1 MYAPPKYNITV
12 RALNPEVQAKMTE
25 DLVKETESNIFTLKF
40 PEIVGTG
47 EPYEISVVTVVNVA
61 GNFYHSSPLKKVF
74 ATKPLPPEKLVA
86 PLADEQEFVWKRSM
100 SPSVSKYKFKI
111 KKDDDKATDFWVE
124 DTEQK
129 YDVYHQNEVK
139 FKVPF
144 EFQDSVE
151 YKINI
156 YSVIEHEGDWIESE
170 PLCGKDTKAVD
181 NSEEG
186 NADEER
192 KRVITLARN
201 PTNIKLGRKQSM
213 K

>member
-1 MYAPPKYNITV
+1 
-12 RALNPEVQAKMTE
+12 MTRN
-25 DLVKETESNIFTLKF
+25 LF
-40 PEIVGTG
+40 
-47 EPYEISVVTVVNVA
+47 
-61 GNFYHSSPLKKVF
+61 
-74 ATKPLPPEKLVA
+74 
-86 PLADEQEFVWKRSM
+86 M
-100 SPSVSKYKFKI
+100 SQSVSKYKFKI

-170 PLCGKDTKAVD
+170 PLHGKATKAVD
-181 NSEEG
+181 DSEEG
-186 NADEER
+186 NIEER
-192 KRVITLARN
+192 KQVITLARN
-201 PTNIKLGRKQSM
+201 PTNIKLGRKPSM
-213 K
+213 KQRKISRNLETEGLGERLSNSTKNKSRLFSD

>member
-1 MYAPPKYNITV
+1 M
-12 RALNPEVQAKMTE
+12 
-25 DLVKETESNIFTLKF
+25 D
-40 PEIVGTG
+40 
-47 EPYEISVVTVVNVA
+47 TVVNVA
-61 GNFYHSSPLKKVF
+61 GKFYHSSPIKKVF
-74 ATKPLPPEKLVA
+74 ATKPLPAEKLVA
-86 PLADEQEFVWKRSM
+86 PLADDQEFVWKRSM

-111 KKDDDKATDFWVE
+111 KKDDEKATDFWVE

-156 YSVIEHEGDWIESE
+156 YSVIEHEGYWIESE
-170 PLCGKDTKAVD
+170 PLHGKATKAVD

-186 NADEER
+186 NTDDER
-192 KRVITLARN
+192 KPIITLARN
-201 PTNIKLGRKQSM
+201 PKNIKLGRKPSVKQRKFSQNLEIEGLVDRLNST
-213 K
+213 KTRTRLFSD

>member
-1 MYAPPKYNITV
+1 M
-12 RALNPEVQAKMTE
+12 
-25 DLVKETESNIFTLKF
+25 
-40 PEIVGTG
+40 
-47 EPYEISVVTVVNVA
+47 
-61 GNFYHSSPLKKVF
+61 
-74 ATKPLPPEKLVA
+74 
-86 PLADEQEFVWKRSM
+86 
-100 SPSVSKYKFKI
+100 
-111 KKDDDKATDFWVE
+111 E

-170 PLCGKDTKAVD
+170 PLHGKATKEVD

-192 KRVITLARN
+192 KRDITIARN
-201 PTNIKLGRKQSM
+201 PTNIKLGRKPSI
-213 K
+213 